1 MTEQK
6 SKSTLL
12 LRIVL
17 LLIALGI
24 VALAARMALQKPPEA
39 KPVEEKPV
47 PVTIQRI
54 QTDSLDNRINLPG
67 KLQAYEDLMIP
78 IEKPG
83 TLVEV
88 PVDRGA
94 SVTQGQL
101 LCRMDARIWED
112 ALKQAEINDREASKE
127 WKRWEEIHKS
137 GAISVSDYDLYKTRA
152 EAAEI
157 ALNNAQVNLEKCT
170 VSSPVDGYINN
181 RFIDRGEYV
190 NEGQPIFHI
199 LRLDRMKLLVEVP
212 ERNISSLRIAQPLP
226 FQVAALPGLTFT
238 GRITF
243 IAAQISG
250 AGNSFTVEA
259 SVDNPDT
266 LLKAG
271 MIADVQVS
279 VGKLEDVI
287 AIPLAAVIPD
297 KGEYVVFIHRNGA
310 SERRIVR
317 IAEIRGTRVVIQFG
331 LEEGDELIV
340 EGHRALADGMPV
352 EILQQ
357 MEN

>member
-1 MTEQK
+1 M
-6 SKSTLL
+6 
-12 LRIVL
+12 
-17 LLIALGI
+17 GI
-24 VALAARMALQKPPEA
+24 VALVARKALQKPPEV

-54 QTDSLDNRINLPG
+54 QPDSLANRINLPG
-67 KLQAYEDLMIP
+67 KLQAVEDLMIP
-78 IEKPG
+78 IEKAG
-83 TLVEV
+83 TLVDV

-101 LCRMDARIWED
+101 LCRMDARIWKD

-157 ALNNAQVNLEKCT
+157 ALNNARINLEKCT

-190 NEGQPIFHI
+190 NEGQQIFQI
-199 LRLDRMKLLVEVP
+199 LRLDRMKLQVEVP
-212 ERNISSLRIAQPLP
+212 ERHITSLRIAQPLP
-226 FQVAALPGLTFT
+226 FQVAALPDLTFT
-238 GRITF
+238 GSVNF
-243 IAAQISG
+243 IAAQTTG

-259 SVDNPDT
+259 VVDNPNA

-279 VGKLEDVI
+279 IGQLEEVI
-287 AIPLAAVIPD
+287 SIPLAAIIPD
-297 KGEYVVFIHRNGA
+297 KGEYVVYIHRNGA
-310 SERRIVR
+310 AERRIVR